1 MNIFVLEDN
10 KCDQQIL
17 IKNLNNC
24 LGLLNIEYYIHS
36 YMDERTVI
44 KDLEKCDLLFLDI
57 IINYI
62 YLFDYLFISS

>member
-17 IKNLNNC
+17 IKNLNTC

-57 IINYI
+57 ELNSFNGID
-62 YLFDYLFISS
+62 FGKK

>member
-36 YMDERTVI
+36 YMDERTVLRI
-44 KDLEKCDLLFLDI
+44 WR
-57 IINYI
+57 NAI
-62 YLFDYLFISS
+62 YCF